1 MGCINGLAVF
11 GNSIGMVVD
20 IEVSVMKALS
30 GKGEV
35 KITGI
40 VEEEEMDGKGQ
51 KLRRTSTAKA
61 SVENVLTVLKKFFI
75 LILENM
81 IYI

>member
-1 MGCINGLAVF
+1 MSKEEQVGCINGLAVF

-51 KLRRTSTAKA
+51 NL
-61 SVENVLTVLKKFFI
+61 EEPVLPKHLLK
-75 LILENM
+75 M
-81 IYI
+81 Y